1 MSQSW
6 KEQEESA
13 TRNGGNERVGNM
25 ATRASCSQLTVPW
38 RLLCLSVL
46 SSPVIVHAKVM
57 EVSSTRQGE
66 EKRPEAGSWKREE
79 TIHVNSTPQFARVTH
94 ANTFACGSRGAHA
107 SQLALFCVIS
117 HTSHLD
123 RLISCRTSNAHGLTA
138 FFFYFRTA
146 LHLRFVLHMAFS
158 FAVLPNS
165 AP

>member
-1 MSQSW
+1 M
-6 KEQEESA
+6 
-13 TRNGGNERVGNM
+13 
-25 ATRASCSQLTVPW
+25 
-38 RLLCLSVL
+38 
-46 SSPVIVHAKVM
+46 VHAKVM

-138 FFFYFRTA
+138 FFFHFRTA